1 MCIAFL
7 ACLLPVFLII
17 IICSLFKH
25 HVCYSNHCKSQ
36 HPVLYLSLLV
46 KTLFGVIYCFNFP
59 LSFSL
64 HQNSHYPIMWTE
76 FLVQNSLHVINWGPS
91 LWPILLISSAA
102 VHPLIDVTWISRVW
116 IWISLCYRSSH
127 NTVDGIFTWLPSGHT
142 IKAENQK
149 ITVELD
155 EWECNNRNNWMF

>member
-36 HPVLYLSLLV
+36 HSVLYLSLLV
-46 KTLFGVIYCFNFP
+46 KTLFGVIYCFNFL

-64 HQNSHYPIMWTE
+64 HQNTHYPIMWTE

-116 IWISLCYRSSH
+116 IWISLCYRSSQKH
-127 NTVDGIFTWLPSGHT
+127 SWWHLYLAAQWSYNQSR
-142 IKAENQK
+142 KSENNCRA
-149 ITVELD
+149 
-155 EWECNNRNNWMF
+155 WWMGMQQ